1 MGRDIPGHGAEPGT
15 APPGVSDDHEAA
27 AGRPGDQGSSG
38 IADDEIDTDID
49 ARNPR
54 AKPVRDGGE

>member
-1 MGRDIPGHGAEPGT
+1 MA
-15 APPGVSDDHEAA
+15 DDHKTA

-38 IADDEIDTDID
+38 IASDEIDTDID

-54 AKPVRDGGE
+54 AKPVRDGVE